1 MDLEGIL
8 RNIKIPSMETGATAG
23 GGYGGPIGSMPTFP
37 LPGNGT
43 LGGGYGG
50 PIGHTPTFPL
60 PPPSLPPAPRW

>member
-1 MDLEGIL
+1 MDLESIL
-8 RNIKIPSMETGATAG
+8 RNIKIPCEGLDSTLG
-23 GGYGGPIGSMPTFP
+23 GGYGGPVGSTPTFP

-60 PPPSLPPAPRW
+60 SPPSPW